1 MTIDNSQLAIDTLAD
16 SSLQVAS
23 LQTASLS
30 AVELS
35 DDELEGVSG
44 GMSLNL
50 GDIGSFAQDSSNFF
64 EHTTVGIQQGTFA
77 GPEGSG
83 TFSTTLFDQVKS
95 GASQK
100 ISLG

>member
-1 MTIDNSQLAIDTLAD
+1 MTIDNSLQAAD
-16 SSLQVAS
+16 ISAACS
-23 LQTASLS
+23 LQTAMQTASMS
-30 AVELS
+30 AVELT
-35 DDELEGVSG
+35 DDELDGISG

-64 EHTTVGIQQGTFA
+64 EHTSMGVQQGTFA